1 MLKRF
6 ISYYGPHKKL
16 LAMDLLASL
25 LISVIGMVYPVVTN
39 KMLNEYIP
47 NKMYTTIV
55 VAGVI
60 VLGLYVLRLL
70 LRYFVQYYGHVI
82 GVRMQARMRS
92 DLFAHLQRLPY
103 RFYDNHETGR
113 IMTRLTSDLMEVCEL
128 AHHGPENLLIC
139 SVMIVL
145 SFCYLASINWILTLI
160 IFVCVPIL
168 MVVSF
173 VLRKAM
179 KKAFDDRRKA
189 NAIINAQ
196 LESSITALDVELT
209 EAEARWLDLREDK
222 KE

>member
-39 KMLNEYIP
+39 KMLNQYIP

-55 VAGVI
+55 VAGVV

-128 AHHGPENLLIC
+128 AH
-139 SVMIVL
+139 S
-145 SFCYLASINWILTLI
+145 
-160 IFVCVPIL
+160 
-168 MVVSF
+168 
-173 VLRKAM
+173 R
-179 KKAFDDRRKA
+179 
-189 NAIINAQ
+189 
-196 LESSITALDVELT
+196 
-209 EAEARWLDLREDK
+209 
-222 KE
+222 